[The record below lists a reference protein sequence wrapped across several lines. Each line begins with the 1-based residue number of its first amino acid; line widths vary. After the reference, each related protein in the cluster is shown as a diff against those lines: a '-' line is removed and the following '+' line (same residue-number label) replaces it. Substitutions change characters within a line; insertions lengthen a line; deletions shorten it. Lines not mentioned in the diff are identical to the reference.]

1 MGALKRDNIILA
13 VLLVALTA
21 SFYYGW
27 FVDSSHPLGG
37 IGWTDQTRYTHAAQ
51 LMFQGHFPT
60 VKQLHYAP
68 TYSLLGALGSV
79 LSRNDPFWS
88 ISYALLIGS
97 AVFVYRGAVALF
109 GVWFAAILIVLL
121 FAWDGL
127 ARTLNYPS
135 EIFTVPWNN
144 QMLFCAFAFFF
155 WVYAT
160 RATGPVSMRIVVAM
174 GVVGGLLVTTREESV
189 LFVVPL
195 AVVYLLY
202 RHAALAAW
210 SWCAVAAFLAALP
223 ALIVKTAVLGSPF
236 ASGRTAGYSGT
247 ADHYFSVTRLWHNLS
262 ETIISANNA
271 SVEPHRTALF
281 QASPW
286 LWLAPVGL
294 VIIFA
299 SRRFTPLMKWWTGI
313 SLFLIAF
320 YLSGNNVSAAKLK
333 FHCLRYMS
341 PGYIALNLAVVVVL
355 FEMWEFFARA
365 RNDAPAEIALEEP
378 VGDDTDAEA
387 RDPLPVAD

>member
-1 MGALKRDNIILA
+1 MK
-13 VLLVALTA
+13 
-21 SFYYGW
+21 
-27 FVDSSHPLGG
+27 
-37 IGWTDQTRYTHAAQ
+37 
-51 LMFQGHFPT
+51 
-60 VKQLHYAP
+60 
-68 TYSLLGALGSV
+68 
-79 LSRNDPFWS
+79 
-88 ISYALLIGS
+88 
-97 AVFVYRGAVALF
+97 
-109 GVWFAAILIVLL
+109 
-121 FAWDGL
+121 
-127 ARTLNYPS
+127 
-135 EIFTVPWNN
+135 
-144 QMLFCAFAFFF
+144 
-155 WVYAT
+155 
-160 RATGPVSMRIVVAM
+160 IVVAI

-202 RHAALAAW
+202 RHVALRDW
-210 SWCAVAAFLAALP
+210 IWCAVAAALAALP

-236 ASGRTAGYSGT
+236 ASGRTAGYTGT
-247 ADHYFSVTRLWHNLS
+247 ADHYFSMSRLIRNLS

-271 SVEPHRTALF
+271 AVDPHRTALF

-355 FEMWEFFARA
+355 FEVWQFFARA
-365 RNDAPAEIALEEP
+365 HSEAPSEIALEEP
-378 VGDDTDAEA
+378 ASDGAIDEH
-387 RDPLPVAD
+387 RDPIAVTD

>member
-1 MGALKRDNIILA
+1 VGALTRDNIILA

-37 IGWTDQTRYTHAAQ
+37 AGWTDQTRYTHAAQ
-51 LMFQGHFPT
+51 RLFEGHFPT

-88 ISYALLIGS
+88 VSYALLIGS
-97 AVFVYRGAVALF
+97 AVFVYRGAVVLF
-109 GVWFAAILIVLL
+109 GAWFAAILVVLL

-127 ARTLNYPS
+127 ARTLNYSS
-135 EIFTVPWNN
+135 EIFAVPWNN
-144 QMLFCAFAFFF
+144 QMLFFAFAFFF

-160 RATGPVSMRIVVAM
+160 RATGPVDLKIVVAT

-189 LFVVPL
+189 LFCVPL
-195 AVVYLLY
+195 AIVYLVY
-202 RHAALAAW
+202 RHAALRAW
-210 SWCAVAAFLAALP
+210 IWCGVAAALAALP

-236 ASGRTAGYSGT
+236 ASGRTAGYTGT
-247 ADHYFSVTRLWHNLS
+247 ADHYFSISRLIRNLS
-262 ETIISANNA
+262 DTVISANNA
-271 SVEPHRTALF
+271 SVDPHRVALF
-281 QASPW
+281 QAAPW

-355 FEMWEFFARA
+355 FEVWQFFLRA

-378 VGDDTDAEA
+378 AGAGANDET